1 MRPSLPQVVPMSV
14 LAPSLFD
21 LLQAIADS
29 SATRI
34 VVEHS
39 WLDTLA
45 NIAQS
50 LVSILIMVMLVMGVL
65 LLYALRKSID
75 ELSRLVRSANTPL
88 QAAIAEARQVTGE
101 IRGIAASLKAPLAL
115 AGETIEDATERAQD
129 VMDVV
134 EGRLARFDA
143 LVGIA
148 QEEAEGAVVGAAS
161 LLRGVRASGG
171 VVSEVL
177 GLSRSA
183 RRKRRRARNQR
194 ASARQ
199 NGDGHADE
207 PNEER
212 AAPRRA
218 RLATRAR
225 DEAHS
230 ADDEAEVPRI
240 RSRSATHS

>member
-1 MRPSLPQVVPMSV
+1 MSV
-14 LAPSLFD
+14 LAPTLFG
-21 LLQAIADS
+21 LLQAVADS

-75 ELSRLVRSANTPL
+75 ELSKLVRSANTPL

-101 IRGIAASLKAPLAL
+101 IRGIAASLKTPLAL

-161 LLRGVRASGG
+161 LLRGVRASSG

-183 RRKRRRARNQR
+183 RRKRRRIRNQR
-194 ASARQ
+194 ERSERTRERE
-199 NGDGHADE
+199 NGDGGEEEPIDE
-207 PNEER
+207 RPV
-212 AAPRRA
+212 PRRA
-218 RLATRAR
+218 RIAQRSR
-225 DEAHS
+225 DEAHT
-230 ADDEAEVPRI
+230 ADDEAEAPRI
-240 RSRSATHS
+240 RSRSAAHS